1 MTNSYQNKKVILSKY
16 PSGKAKKEN
25 FCIAEE
31 EISDI
36 KDNEML
42 VKSKFL
48 GVDAALRLLI
58 RDSDEFLFRVKENDI
73 LHGNIVGEVIESK
86 NLSYDVGDYIVGSL
100 GIQKYAVT
108 DGSGVEKINTDYAE
122 PKYWLGGMGI
132 PGLTAYYA
140 LLDVCKP
147 TAEKHVLITGA
158 AGAVGSM
165 AGQIAKICGSKV
177 FGTTS
182 SNEKCKWLVN
192 ELGYDYAFNY
202 NDSGWLQNLKDAS
215 NGRLDIIFDNSGGDV
230 MNESLKLIGMNGIVL
245 LCGSTSQYFED
256 EMKGPSN
263 YIWLG
268 TMRASL
274 QGFVIFDYESRYDE
288 ARINLANWFKDNK
301 IKMPNH
307 IIESSIESF
316 PSAFEDLFDGKN
328 LGKMM
333 LQLND

>member
-1 MTNSYQNKKVILSKY
+1 MTNLYQNKKVILSKY

-86 NLSYDVGDYIVGSL
+86 NLNYDVGDYIVGSL